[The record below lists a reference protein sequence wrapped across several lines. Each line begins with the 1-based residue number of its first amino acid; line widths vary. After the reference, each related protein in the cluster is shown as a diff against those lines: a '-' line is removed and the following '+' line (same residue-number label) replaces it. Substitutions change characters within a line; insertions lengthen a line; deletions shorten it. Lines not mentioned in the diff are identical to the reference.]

1 MEIYYRRNSIYH
13 CCGDA
18 VCHPT
23 TFQGAFFII
32 GMAFWVIGA
41 AIARRKRAVAH
52 SKNKVNKSM
61 DKQ

>member
-1 MEIYYRRNSIYH
+1 MEIYCRRNSIYH

-32 GMAFWVIGA
+32 GMVFLVIGA
-41 AIARRKRAVAH
+41 AIVRRKRVVAR
-52 SKNKVNKSM
+52 SKNKKV
-61 DKQ
+61 DQ